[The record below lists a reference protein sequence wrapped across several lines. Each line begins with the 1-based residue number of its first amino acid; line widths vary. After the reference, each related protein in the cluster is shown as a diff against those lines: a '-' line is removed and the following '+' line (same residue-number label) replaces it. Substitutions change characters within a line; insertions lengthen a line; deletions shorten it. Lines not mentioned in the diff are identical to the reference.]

1 VATPSSP
8 IPADLASGVIIKK
21 GTPVVITRFEFC
33 PKDSV
38 VIKVQ
43 VNKKSF
49 LDQRSILNKFLI
61 VMTKCLLISTCIFA
75 ISYLRLNFFI
85 FLLAVTIFIE

>member
-33 PKDSV
+33 PKDSM
-38 VIKVQ
+38 VIRVQ
-43 VNKKSF
+43 ENKKSF
-49 LDQRSILNKFLI
+49 LDQRSILIKFLI
-61 VMTKCLLISTCIFA
+61 ITTKCLLMLTCISA
-75 ISYLRLNFFI
+75 ISCLRINFFI
-85 FLLAVTIFIE
+85 FLLAVTIFFE